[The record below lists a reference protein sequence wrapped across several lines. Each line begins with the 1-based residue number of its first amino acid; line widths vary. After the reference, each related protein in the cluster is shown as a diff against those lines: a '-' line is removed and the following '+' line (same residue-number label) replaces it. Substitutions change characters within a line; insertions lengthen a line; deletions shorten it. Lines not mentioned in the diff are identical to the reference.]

1 MWMYD
6 SYVFLCGS
14 WGHNAKPIFSK
25 NTHQKKKKEKKQP
38 FQRVLFLDIYVSW
51 CLNKINNT
59 DKNESGKDST
69 LFKQFSEA

>member
-1 MWMYD
+1 MYD

-25 NTHQKKKKEKKQP
+25 NTHQKKKKQTQP
-38 FQRVLFLDIYVSW
+38 LRRVSFLDISVSW

-59 DKNESGKDST
+59 DKNESRKDSM